1 MHRMHRIFSENGQ
14 LAILAICRSARN
26 QFRSRLLVQQALV
39 LLVLIILCIDEPFAK
54 FGSGAF
60 AGIGH
65 KRHKNTNYG
74 FCAFCAFLWLDS
86 LFHQVEPDIEK
97 GRTSAD
103 FAKSSDVNNSSRISD
118 PIPPFRPMAAPSRL
132 SSNPLVALR
141 RSSCAFVD
149 NSFQSLVDRLRPP
162 RLGLPERAVTIPWFC
177 VV

>member
-14 LAILAICRSARN
+14 LVILTICRSARN

-54 FGSGAF
+54 LGSGAF

-65 KRHKNTNYG
+65 KRHKKHKLWLL
-74 FCAFCAFLWLDS
+74 CLLCFLWLDS

-103 FAKSSDVNNSSRISD
+103 FAKSSYVNNSSRISD
-118 PIPPFRPMAAPSRL
+118 PISPFRPMADPS
-132 SSNPLVALR
+132 
-141 RSSCAFVD
+141 
-149 NSFQSLVDRLRPP
+149 
-162 RLGLPERAVTIPWFC
+162 
-177 VV
+177 